1 MDYTVKELPK
11 SERPQEKLEKN
22 GVKSLTEVELLSLVL
37 RSGISGKNVKELCA
51 EILNHHS
58 LKELSNQPITELER
72 FRGVSSVKAGQLK
85 AVSELSK
92 RLQNESR
99 MKLENL
105 GDVKSVVSDM
115 KYEDEEE
122 LRVFYLKSSNEII
135 DRKSW
140 SGGISSVNF
149 KPRNILKTAV
159 RKNAAAIILTHN
171 HPSGKSSPT
180 NEDIKSTQKVIE
192 AAKPLG
198 ITVLDHVIVGKQIR
212 SMRTCTDL
220 DFS

>member
-1 MDYTVKELPK
+1 MDYTVKDLPK
-11 SERPQEKLEKN
+11 SERPQEKLMEK
-22 GVKSLTEVELLSLVL
+22 GVKSLTEVELLSLIL

-51 EILNHHS
+51 EILNKHS

-92 RLQNESR
+92 RLKNESR

-105 GDVKSVVSDM
+105 GDVKSVVKDM

-135 DRKSW
+135 EKSSW
-140 SGGISSVNF
+140 TGGISSVKF
-149 KPRNILKTAV
+149 EPRNILKTAV
-159 RKNAAAIILTHN
+159 RKNAAAIILAHN
-171 HPSGKSSPT
+171 HPSGKSNPT
-180 NEDIKSTQKVIE
+180 EEDIKSTRSVIE
-192 AAKPLG
+192 AAEPLG
-198 ITVLDHVIVGKQIR
+198 ITVLDHVVVGKQIR